1 MNCSRHRA
9 TAAVGMCCVCQ
20 RGVCRDCVAAATPRV
35 VCRTCAAAGPGMPSG
50 WYGGYG
56 WGFEDASSQRI
67 GDWPNVHVCSGV
79 DPLPK
84 GARGAEGGIWIGEN
98 TEGGAG
104 TRGRRRGGGGPG
116 AGGLVT
122 LGGVSLGLLFALG
135 GLAIGV
141 GLSMGGVA
149 VGSIAVGGVAA
160 GLVYAIGGA
169 AFGPAILD
177 ARRCDE
183 AARVFLQRWFGTVP
197 VN

>member
-1 MNCSRHRA
+1 MNCFTHPA

-56 WGFEDASSQRI
+56 WGFEYASSQRI
-67 GDWPNVHVCSGV
+67 GDWPIVHVCSGV
-79 DPLPK
+79 DPITMRPRVAK
-84 GARGAEGGIWIGEN
+84 GVIAIGNIAVGVLAIGGI
-98 TEGGAG
+98 AC
-104 TRGRRRGGGGPG
+104 
-116 AGGLVT
+116 GLVT

-177 ARRCDE
+177 ARRCDQ

-197 VN
+197 VNCR